1 MKDYLIGILMGFLGS
16 LVVIFTM
23 LAMMPEA
30 MDVYQGKT
38 ELKYKVVNGE
48 IVDSCVVFKNQD
60 EWKRRHA
67 VNADRRSL

>member
-1 MKDYLIGILMGFLGS
+1 MKEYWYGIAIGFLGS
-16 LVVIFTM
+16 LVVIFSM

-48 IVDSCVVFKNQD
+48 IDSCVVFKNGYS
-60 EWKRRHA
+60 WKTKSI
-67 VNADRRSL
+67 NFN

>member
-1 MKDYLIGILMGFLGS
+1 MKDYWIGIMTVFLGS

-38 ELKYKVVNGE
+38 ELRYKMVNGE

-67 VNADRRSL
+67 VNAGRRSL

>member
-1 MKDYLIGILMGFLGS
+1 MKEYWYGIAIGFLGS

-38 ELKYKVVNGE
+38 ELRYKVVNGE

>member
-1 MKDYLIGILMGFLGS
+1 MKDYWIGIAIGFLGS
-16 LVVIFTM
+16 LVVIFSM
-23 LAMMPEA
+23 LVMMPEA

-60 EWKRRHA
+60 EWK
-67 VNADRRSL
+67 NKKLFD

>member
-1 MKDYLIGILMGFLGS
+1 MKEYWYGIAIGFLGS

-60 EWKRRHA
+60 EWK
-67 VNADRRSL
+67 NQKLFD

>member
-1 MKDYLIGILMGFLGS
+1 MKDYWYGIVIGFLGS

-60 EWKRRHA
+60 ECK
-67 VNADRRSL
+67 DKKLFD

>member
-1 MKDYLIGILMGFLGS
+1 MKDYWIGIIMGFLGS

-38 ELKYKVVNGE
+38 ELRYKVVNGE
-48 IVDSCVVFKNQD
+48 IVDSCVVFKNKD
-60 EWKRRHA
+60 EWKNKQLHF
-67 VNADRRSL
+67 VK

>member
-1 MKDYLIGILMGFLGS
+1 MKDYLIGIIMGFLGS

-38 ELKYKVVNGE
+38 ELRYKVVNGE
-48 IVDSCVVFKNQD
+48 IVDSCVVFKKGYS
-60 EWKRRHA
+60 WKTKKIDF
-67 VNADRRSL
+67 N

>member
-1 MKDYLIGILMGFLGS
+1 MKDYWIGIAIGFLGS

-60 EWKRRHA
+60 EWRDKKLF
-67 VNADRRSL
+67 D

>member
-1 MKDYLIGILMGFLGS
+1 MEDYWIGIAIGFLGS

-38 ELKYKVVNGE
+38 ELRYKVVNGE
-48 IVDSCVVFKNQD
+48 IVDSCVVFKSGFS
-60 EWKRRHA
+60 WKTKRIDF
-67 VNADRRSL
+67 N

>member
-1 MKDYLIGILMGFLGS
+1 MKDYLIGIIMGFLGS

-48 IVDSCVVFKNQD
+48 IVDSCVVFKS
-60 EWKRRHA
+60 K
-67 VNADRRSL
+67 

>member
-1 MKDYLIGILMGFLGS
+1 MKDYWIGIIMGFLGS

-38 ELKYKVVNGE
+38 ELRYKVVNGE
-48 IVDSCVVFKNQD
+48 IVDSCVVFKNKD
-60 EWKRRHA
+60 EWKYKKPFE
-67 VNADRRSL
+67 

>member
-1 MKDYLIGILMGFLGS
+1 MDVIDMKDYWIGILMGFLGS

-48 IVDSCVVFKNQD
+48 IVDSCVVFKNKD
-60 EWKRRHA
+60 EWK
-67 VNADRRSL
+67 NKPFE

>member
-48 IVDSCVVFKNQD
+48 IVDSCVVFKNKD
-60 EWKRRHA
+60 EWK
-67 VNADRRSL
+67 NKKLFE